1 MKNVYQSTH
10 IATSP
15 KTKQQLRK
23 FKEEC
28 IMEKN
33 GVLTEN
39 NIMIV

>member
-23 FKEEC
+23 FKEEFSEE
-28 IMEKN
+28 ISWGKERGKHRK
-33 GVLTEN
+33 
-39 NIMIV
+39 

>member
-23 FKEEC
+23 FKEELSWDKERG
-28 IMEKN
+28 INRK
-33 GVLTEN
+33 
-39 NIMIV
+39 

>member
-23 FKEEC
+23 FKEEFSEE
-28 IMEKN
+28 ISWDKERRNYRK
-33 GVLTEN
+33 
-39 NIMIV
+39 